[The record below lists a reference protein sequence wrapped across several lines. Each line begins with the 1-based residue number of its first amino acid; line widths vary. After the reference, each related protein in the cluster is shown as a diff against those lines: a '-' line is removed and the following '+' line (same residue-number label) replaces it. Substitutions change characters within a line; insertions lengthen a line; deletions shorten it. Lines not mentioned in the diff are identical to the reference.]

1 MPFLFIV
8 FLTLLFQIALKGSI
22 LLVSLYGLH
31 LQASPAFLGVI
42 IAAGSLFP
50 MFLASFVGRLSDRVS
65 LNFLL
70 TIGMIG
76 SGLSLVAIYFLAAN
90 LWVLLAIQLL
100 FGLFQ
105 IITVVSSQNLV
116 GALSSEGTRTK
127 NYGAYTLSVSI
138 ANFIGPLLV
147 GFVIDWLDFAVAY
160 LMLGIFALLPG
171 LLFLVIPIKGVA
183 KKEKDT
189 VENTSFLQ
197 LLLHQ
202 KLRSVFI
209 TSGVILTGVGL
220 FEFYF
225 PIYTSS
231 IGLSASVIG
240 VLVGVNA
247 LAFIISRLLMT
258 PLQRKFSP
266 EQMIGGCLLIA
277 GCAFFVLPFIKAVP
291 LLAVISFVMGLGL
304 GCCQPLS
311 IVMAYNASPAGHT
324 GEVLG
329 IRLTVNKAVQF
340 AVPIVFGS
348 MSFVGFFPIF
358 WLNTV
363 LLGFSGSS
371 LLKWLPNKKNVT
383 KSN

>member
-8 FLTLLFQIALKGSI
+8 CLTLLFQIALKGNI

-50 MFLASFVGRLSDRVS
+50 MVLASFVGRLSDRVS

-70 TIGMIG
+70 TIGMLG
-76 SGLSLVAIYFLAAN
+76 SGISLSAIYFFEAN
-90 LWVLLAIQLL
+90 LWGLFAIQLI

-116 GALSSEGTRTK
+116 GALSSEETRTK
-127 NYGAYTLSVSI
+127 KYGAYTLSVSI
-138 ANFIGPLLV
+138 ANFIGPLIV
-147 GFVIDWLDFAVAY
+147 GFVSEWVSFQMAY
-160 LMLGIFALLPG
+160 LILGIFALVPG
-171 LLFLVIPIKGVA
+171 LLFLFIPIKGIGTKA
-183 KKEKDT
+183 KGET
-189 VENTSFLQ
+189 EQTSFMQ
-197 LLLHQ
+197 LLLHKQ
-202 KLRSVFI
+202 LRSVFL

-231 IGLSASVIG
+231 IGLSASIIG
-240 VLVGVNA
+240 ILVGINA
-247 LAFIISRLLMT
+247 IAFIISRLLMT
-258 PLQRKFSP
+258 PLQQKFSP
-266 EQMIGGCLLIA
+266 EQILGGCLAIA
-277 GCAFFVLPFIKAVP
+277 GGAFFLLPFIETIP
-291 LLAVISFVMGLGL
+291 LLAMISFVMGLGL

-311 IVMAYNASPAGHT
+311 IVMAYNASPTGHT

-340 AVPIVFGS
+340 AVPIIFGS
-348 MSFVGFFPIF
+348 ISFVGFFPIF

-363 LLGFSGSS
+363 LLVFSGGN
-371 LLKWLPNKKNVT
+371 LLRKEKAAQE
-383 KSN
+383 